1 MGRVLSER
9 PLRDA
14 VDGGVEV
21 ASEVFDVDAPW
32 RLHPRVA
39 FRAEPFGAMLY
50 HFETRRLTFLKTL
63 VLAGVVRDLDRYPS
77 AGAAL
82 TAAGVTAEA
91 HRYYVTALAGLAA
104 SSMISRRV
112 GEGGS

>member
-14 VDGGVEV
+14 VDGWGVEV

-63 VLAGVVRDLDRYPS
+63 VLARVVRI
-77 AGAAL
+77 L
-82 TAAGVTAEA
+82 TVI
-91 HRYYVTALAGLAA
+91 R
-104 SSMISRRV
+104 RRV
-112 GEGGS
+112 RR